1 MNTEQGTALG
11 ETMSTL
17 NRETMIKVV
26 RKKLDDMESSSPLI
40 ERSSPSSLTATTL
53 CSCEVEVAR

>member
-11 ETMSTL
+11 EIMITL

-26 RKKLDDMESSSPLI
+26 RKKLDDIESSSPLI
-40 ERSSPSSLTATTL
+40 DRSSPSSPTATTL
-53 CSCEVEVAR
+53 CSCEGEVGR